1 MNAEEPARP
10 RPASNGVKC
19 PRAIIFD
26 LDNTLAMAFTPLPE
40 RSVRG
45 LAALLKI
52 MPVAIMSGA
61 SIERMEKYVLP
72 RLPKDAKL
80 GDLYLLPDT
89 CARCYVWQD
98 GKWVRAYNHTL
109 TKEAYEA
116 AVSALEEGMEKTGI
130 VKDAPQWGERMLAR
144 ENQVTF
150 AGLGINAPAD
160 KKAAWDPDRSKR
172 AKLKA
177 FLDEKL
183 AIFALDIRISSR
195 TAIDITKLGVD
206 KASGVRWVAEHLGF
220 KPQEMLFIGDA
231 LGPGGNDAI
240 VIPTG
245 IETREVKNPEETAE
259 IIDEVLSACRTTEP
273 SE

>member
-1 MNAEEPARP
+1 M
-10 RPASNGVKC
+10 KC

-40 RSVRG
+40 RSARG

-61 SIERMEKYVLP
+61 SLERMETYVLP
-72 RLPKDAKL
+72 SLPKDANL
-80 GDLYLLPDT
+80 ADLYLLPDT
-89 CARCYVWQD
+89 CARCYLWKD
-98 GKWVRAYNHTL
+98 GRWECAYNHTL

-116 AVSALEEGMEKTGI
+116 TVAALNEGMEKTGI
-130 VKDAPQWGERMLAR
+130 VKDTPQWGERVLAR

-150 AGLGINAPAD
+150 ACVGINAPAD
-160 KKAAWDPDRSKR
+160 EKAAWDPDRSKR
-172 AKLKA
+172 AKLKK

-183 AIFALDIRISSR
+183 AKFDLDIRISSR
-195 TAIDITKLGVD
+195 TAIDITTLGVD
-206 KASGVRWVAEHLGF
+206 KASGVRWMAEHLGF
-220 KPQEMLFIGDA
+220 TPQEMLFIGDA

-245 IETREVKNPEETAE
+245 IETREVKNPEETAK
-259 IIDEVLSACRTTEP
+259 IIDEVLSACGTV
-273 SE
+273 